1 MHSPAFDDAR
11 TTADRYRPLLLLSAV
26 YDGLIGL
33 AFLFLAG
40 PLFHILGIE
49 PAADP
54 VYIQL
59 AAGLIAIIGLGFFLA
74 WRDPLVN
81 GDLVLLGAV
90 FKAFY
95 ILLALSA
102 YVRGA
107 APHPVFLV
115 FAVADILFLAAF
127 VRFLRET
134 GAARSA
140 LAAWVAGQTPS

>member
-1 MHSPAFDDAR
+1 MHLPAFDEAR
-11 TTADRYRPLLLLSAV
+11 TTANRYRPVLLLCAV

-40 PLFHILGIE
+40 PLFRIFGIE

-59 AAGLIAIIGLGFFLA
+59 AAGLIAIMGLGFFLA

-95 ILLALSA
+95 ILLALFA
-102 YVRGA
+102 FVRGA
-107 APHPVFLV
+107 VPHPVFLL
-115 FAVADILFLAAF
+115 FAVVDIVFLVVF

-140 LAAWVAGQTPS
+140 LSAWVAGQTPS